1 MESLSELLSP
11 YDDLEILCE
20 EHGIP
25 CIGLC
30 SDNNCKEKTR
40 FLCMRCVKSGNT
52 CITEKKH
59 ELITLAEMLYRFF
72 IKEENNSIYL
82 LNIQTMNRIIS
93 EYKKGELNNVL
104 NEFGKVKIES
114 SLKINEAQTQFLN
127 LINNLID
134 SFKAK
139 NKEKLEELKNISK
152 KNEENEKDIQFL
164 LNIKMPEF
172 DKKSMDNDQKLLDFM
187 NNGYKLSSPKNFINS
202 IKFLN
207 DSNKFLQSLIRL
219 NKKLYANN
227 VTNINEEKKKK
238 LENKL
243 DSILDELE
251 KEFDKKME
259 QIENEII
266 IPKDTESIYAS
277 RNRIL
282 KFKKDPKG
290 MSYKE
295 DICSSAH
302 KTNSIDRVFCAFKS
316 FSGQQLIVWGT
327 PQHTIEFFDLGKNK
341 ITTTIAKAHNQ
352 TIFSCRHYA
361 DLKNRIDYVITS
373 SYDRTVKIW
382 DLKTYSYLLNIQNAH
397 SGYYIYSVSIL
408 CDEKNESNYIITSA
422 PNDYMKVWDFTGN
435 CLRTF
440 GQNDESTYFIDS
452 YYDTKGKEYYILN
465 ANSSDVKSYTFKD
478 GKLYHKYKGIPQT
491 WHMSAVVNETIEQ
504 NILIESDGNGY
515 IRMWDFHSANLIK
528 SIPSSPTLNLRGIC
542 LCNDEYLF
550 AAGNDYQVKLFDL
563 NNGKYIKSFKA
574 HTSTVCSLEKI
585 EHPKYG
591 ECLISQ
597 GLDGKLKLWA

>member
-11 YDDLEILCE
+11 FDDLEILCE

-139 NKEKLEELKNISK
+139 NKEKLDELKNISK

-164 LNIKMPEF
+164 LNIKIPEF
-172 DKKSMDNDQKLLDFM
+172 DKKNMDNNQKLLDFM

-202 IKFLN
+202 VKLLN
-207 DSNKFLQSLIRL
+207 DSKKFLQTSIKL

-227 VTNINEEKKKK
+227 VTSLNDEKKKK

-542 LCNDEYLF
+542 LWNDEYLF

-563 NNGKYIKSFKA
+563 NNGKFIKSFKA

-585 EHPKYG
+585 VHPKYG
-591 ECLISQ
+591 ECLVSQ
-597 GLDGKLKLWA
+597 GLDGKLKLWV

>member
-1 MESLSELLSP
+1 L
-11 YDDLEILCE
+11 
-20 EHGIP
+20 IP
-25 CIGLC
+25 L
-30 SDNNCKEKTR
+30 R
-40 FLCMRCVKSGNT
+40 
-52 CITEKKH
+52 
-59 ELITLAEMLYRFF
+59 
-72 IKEENNSIYL
+72 
-82 LNIQTMNRIIS
+82 Q
-93 EYKKGELNNVL
+93 
-104 NEFGKVKIES
+104 
-114 SLKINEAQTQFLN
+114 
-127 LINNLID
+127 
-134 SFKAK
+134 K
-139 NKEKLEELKNISK
+139 NKEKLDELKNISK

-164 LNIKMPEF
+164 LNIKIPEF
-172 DKKSMDNDQKLLDFM
+172 DKKNMDNNQKLLDFM

-202 IKFLN
+202 VKLLN
-207 DSNKFLQSLIRL
+207 DSKKFLQTSIKL

-227 VTNINEEKKKK
+227 VTSLNDEKKKK

-504 NILIESDGNGY
+504 HILIESDGNGY

-542 LCNDEYLF
+542 LWNDEYLF

-563 NNGKYIKSFKA
+563 NNGKFIKSFNA

-585 EHPKYG
+585 VHPKYG
-591 ECLISQ
+591 ECLVSQ
-597 GLDGKLKLWA
+597 GLDGKLKLWV

>member
-164 LNIKMPEF
+164 LNIKIPEF
-172 DKKSMDNDQKLLDFM
+172 DKKNMDNNQKLLDFM

-202 IKFLN
+202 VKLLN
-207 DSNKFLQSLIRL
+207 DSKKFLQTSIKL

-227 VTNINEEKKKK
+227 VTSLNDEKKKK

-266 IPKDTESIYAS
+266 IPKDTELIYSS

-282 KFKKDPKG
+282 KFTKDPKG

-316 FSGQQLIVWGT
+316 FSGEQLIVWGT

-341 ITTTIAKAHNQ
+341 IIKTITKAHNQ

-542 LCNDEYLF
+542 LWNDEYLF
-550 AAGNDYQVKLFDL
+550 AAGNDYQVQLFDL

-597 GLDGKLKLWA
+597 GLDGKLKLWV